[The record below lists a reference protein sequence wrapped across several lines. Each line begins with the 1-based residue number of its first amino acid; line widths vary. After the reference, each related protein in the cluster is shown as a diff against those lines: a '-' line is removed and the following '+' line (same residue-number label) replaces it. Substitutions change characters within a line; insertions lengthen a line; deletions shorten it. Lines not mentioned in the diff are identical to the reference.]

1 MGRITWVCATCAQHF
16 TREYGADRHNNN
28 LHEGK
33 GTIVR
38 LLDYIVGRING
49 QFLPNDPLA
58 YRRKKGKEKKK
69 NLLFGSNHNS
79 SNNNNFEPKVIS
91 ESTDDILS
99 YENVILNPPSR
110 TDSIYH
116 SNDGNNTYQR
126 PYHSNRV
133 LQPLHKMD
141 NDTFYADKLVERKL
155 KLAEFKIL
163 LNKYYPPQTANE
175 IFASAAILF
184 IQGDDDFVD
193 KKLTLL
199 RNIDRAKFG
208 YS

>member
-38 LLDYIVGRING
+38 LLDYIIGRING
-49 QFLPNDPLA
+49 QFLPNDPSA
-58 YRRKKGKEKKK
+58 YRRKKGKEKRD
-69 NLLFGSNHNS
+69 LLFGSNHNS
-79 SNNNNFEPKVIS
+79 SNNNNFGPKVIAD
-91 ESTDDILS
+91 STDDILS

-110 TDSIYH
+110 TDSTYH

-126 PYHSNRV
+126 PYDSNRV

-141 NDTFYADKLVERKL
+141 NDTFYADKVVGRRIKL
-155 KLAEFKIL
+155 EEFKIL
-163 LNKYYPPQTANE
+163 VNKYYSHQTANE
-175 IFASAAILF
+175 ILVSATFLSSRGNA
-184 IQGDDDFVD
+184 DFLD
-193 KKLTLL
+193 EKLMLL
-199 RNIDRAKFG
+199 RDLDRAKFG